1 MGLIRKPQ
9 TRKAAS
15 AVWRRCSLLRE
26 AQIFWIL
33 FSATTHLLEIY
44 NLKAM
49 NKPFSR
55 IASTT
60 VLCLAAVGLSSC
72 IQTSDLDAAD
82 SEPPLPA
89 VFAVKLPPLAQKALA
104 KTLSGEL
111 VPNESYEEDI
121 SGYLQNSSEET
132 RYIMR
137 VLANNKCDLGDGH
150 SILRTGIL
158 PNLCRDLDELL
169 KQETPSAEILD
180 HAVWMASKLE
190 LHNLITFLVNLGAPS
205 NKYKLGE

>member
-1 MGLIRKPQ
+1 MPTLPR
-9 TRKAAS
+9 
-15 AVWRRCSLLRE
+15 
-26 AQIFWIL
+26 IL
-33 FSATTHLLEIY
+33 ANT
-44 NLKAM
+44 A
-49 NKPFSR
+49 
-55 IASTT
+55 
-60 VLCLAAVGLSSC
+60 LCLAAVGLSSC

-82 SEPPLPA
+82 TAPPISA
-89 VFAVKLPPLAQKALA
+89 VSAVKLPPPAQKALA

-111 VPNESYEEDI
+111 VTNGAYEEDV

-150 SILRTGIL
+150 SILRIAIL

-190 LHNLITFLVNLGAPS
+190 LHNLITFLVNLGAPA

>member
-1 MGLIRKPQ
+1 MEAESPS
-9 TRKAAS
+9 S
-15 AVWRRCSLLRE
+15 A
-26 AQIFWIL
+26 
-33 FSATTHLLEIY
+33 
-44 NLKAM
+44 
-49 NKPFSR
+49 
-55 IASTT
+55 
-60 VLCLAAVGLSSC
+60 LS
-72 IQTSDLDAAD
+72 
-82 SEPPLPA
+82 
-89 VFAVKLPPLAQKALA
+89 AVKLLPLAQKALE

-121 SGYLQNSSEET
+121 SGYLQNSSAET

-137 VLANNKCDLGDGH
+137 VLTNNKCDLGDGH

-158 PNLCRDLDELL
+158 PGLCRDLNALL
-169 KQETPSAEILD
+169 KQETPSSELLD

>member
-1 MGLIRKPQ
+1 MTMPTIHK
-9 TRKAAS
+9 
-15 AVWRRCSLLRE
+15 
-26 AQIFWIL
+26 IL
-33 FSATTHLLEIY
+33 ATT
-44 NLKAM
+44 A
-49 NKPFSR
+49 
-55 IASTT
+55 
-60 VLCLAAVGLSSC
+60 LCLAAVGLSSC
-72 IQTSDLDAAD
+72 IQASGLDAAD
-82 SEPPLPA
+82 TEPPLPS
-89 VFAVKLPPLAQKALA
+89 VSAVKLPPPAQKALA

-111 VPNESYEEDI
+111 VPNGSYEEDI
-121 SGYLQNSSEET
+121 SGDLQNSSEET

-190 LHNLITFLVNLGAPS
+190 LHNLITFLVNLGAPA

>member
-1 MGLIRKPQ
+1 MTMPTIHK
-9 TRKAAS
+9 
-15 AVWRRCSLLRE
+15 
-26 AQIFWIL
+26 IL
-33 FSATTHLLEIY
+33 ATT
-44 NLKAM
+44 A
-49 NKPFSR
+49 
-55 IASTT
+55 
-60 VLCLAAVGLSSC
+60 LCLAAVGLSSC

-89 VFAVKLPPLAQKALA
+89 VFAVKLPPPAQKALA

-111 VPNESYEEDI
+111 VPNGAYEEDI

-169 KQETPSAEILD
+169 KLETPSAEILD

>member
-1 MGLIRKPQ
+1 MTMPAIHK
-9 TRKAAS
+9 
-15 AVWRRCSLLRE
+15 
-26 AQIFWIL
+26 IL
-33 FSATTHLLEIY
+33 TTT
-44 NLKAM
+44 A
-49 NKPFSR
+49 
-55 IASTT
+55 
-60 VLCLAAVGLSSC
+60 LCLAAVGVSSC

-82 SEPPLPA
+82 TAPPLSA
-89 VFAVKLPPLAQKALA
+89 VSAVKLPPLAQKALD

-111 VPNESYEEDI
+111 VPNGAYAEDI

-150 SILRTGIL
+150 SILRIAIL

-190 LHNLITFLVNLGAPS
+190 LHNLITFLVNLGAPA

>member
-1 MGLIRKPQ
+1 MMKI
-9 TRKAAS
+9 
-15 AVWRRCSLLRE
+15 
-26 AQIFWIL
+26 IFQRIL
-33 FSATTHLLEIY
+33 TTT
-44 NLKAM
+44 A
-49 NKPFSR
+49 
-55 IASTT
+55 
-60 VLCLAAVGLSSC
+60 LCLAAMGVSSC

-89 VFAVKLPPLAQKALA
+89 VSAVKLPPLAQKALD
-104 KTLSGEL
+104 KTLSGGL

-121 SGYLQNSSEET
+121 SRYLQNSSAET

-169 KQETPSAEILD
+169 KQETPSAEILG

-190 LHNLITFLVNLGAPS
+190 LHNLITFLVNLGAPA

>member
-1 MGLIRKPQ
+1 MTSWSSFPRILA
-9 TRKAAS
+9 TS
-15 AVWRRCSLLRE
+15 AV
-26 AQIFWIL
+26 
-33 FSATTHLLEIY
+33 
-44 NLKAM
+44 
-49 NKPFSR
+49 
-55 IASTT
+55 
-60 VLCLAAVGLSSC
+60 CLAAAGLSCCFQPSC
-72 IQTSDLDAAD
+72 LEAESPGSAL
-82 SEPPLPA
+82 S
-89 VFAVKLPPLAQKALA
+89 AVKLLPLAQKALE

-121 SGYLQNSSEET
+121 SGYLQNSSAET

-137 VLANNKCDLGDGH
+137 VLTNNKCDLGDGH

-158 PNLCRDLDELL
+158 PSLCRDLNALL
-169 KQETPSAEILD
+169 KQETPSSEILD

>member
-1 MGLIRKPQ
+1 
-9 TRKAAS
+9 
-15 AVWRRCSLLRE
+15 
-26 AQIFWIL
+26 
-33 FSATTHLLEIY
+33 
-44 NLKAM
+44 M
-49 NKPFSR
+49 NKPFPR
-55 IASTT
+55 ILATSA
-60 VLCLAAVGLSSC
+60 LCLAAVGVNSC
-72 IQTSDLDAAD
+72 IQTSDPDAAD

-89 VFAVKLPPLAQKALA
+89 IFAVNLPPLAQKALA

-137 VLANNKCDLGDGH
+137 VLANNKCNLGDGH

-169 KQETPSAEILD
+169 KQENPSAKTLD
-180 HAVWMASKLE
+180 HAVWMASKLK
-190 LHNLITFLVNLGAPS
+190 LKNLISFLVNMGAPA